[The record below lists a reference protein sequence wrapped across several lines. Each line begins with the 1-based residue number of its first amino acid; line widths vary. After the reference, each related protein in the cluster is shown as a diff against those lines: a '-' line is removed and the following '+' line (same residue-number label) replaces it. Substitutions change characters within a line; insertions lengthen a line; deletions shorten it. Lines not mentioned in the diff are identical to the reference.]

1 MNTVRA
7 KKNLGQ
13 HFLTD
18 KDIATGIV
26 NSLLLDKEE
35 DVLEIGPGM
44 GILTRLLLQKE
55 NCRLKVVEID
65 RESVEWLNT
74 NIPQLNGKI
83 INKDFLKLDISQY
96 FQKPFFVIGNLPYNI
111 SSQIFFRIL
120 TYKDMVPQIVCM
132 LQKEVA
138 ERLCAGPGS
147 KTYGILSVILQ
158 AWYKLEY
165 LFTVHEH
172 VFSPPPKV
180 KSAVIRFTRNER
192 TTLDCDE
199 ALFIKVIKMAFNQRR
214 KTLRNSL
221 KQMLTDEKMKNENIF
236 SLRPEQ
242 LSVAEFEQLTNMI
255 AKQSGC

>member
-18 KDIATGIV
+18 KTIAVEIV
-26 NSLLLDKEE
+26 NSLLIDKDE

-44 GILTRLLLQKE
+44 GILTRLLLQRD
-55 NCRLKVVEID
+55 NCNLKVVEID
-65 RESVEWLNT
+65 RESVEWLTT
-74 NIPQLNGKI
+74 NIPQLDGKI
-83 INKDFLKLDISQY
+83 INHDFLKLDVSHY
-96 FQKPFFVIGNLPYNI
+96 FKNPFLIIGNLPYNI

-120 TYKDMVPQIVCM
+120 NYKDMVPQIVCM

-147 KTYGILSVILQ
+147 KTYGILSVFLQ
-158 AWYKLEY
+158 AYYDLEY

-180 KSAVIRFTRNER
+180 KSAVIRLSRNKR
-192 TTLDCDE
+192 ASLDCDE
-199 ALFIKVIKMAFNQRR
+199 ALFMKVVKMAFNQRR

-221 KQMLTDEKMKNENIF
+221 KQILTDENLKDKAIF

-242 LSVAEFEQLTNMI
+242 LGVAEFEKLTNMI
-255 AKQSGC
+255 AGQ